1 MHPSRQ
7 THPHHHLRGSATVPP
22 IHPDLPKVVRCSR
35 MLMLICTYSCRSSWL
50 APSLI
55 SFLVFLGAR
64 AERCCRLC
72 VARRSGRI
80 PLPLLPQRSSLAT
93 ILRERPPP
101 T

>member
-50 APSLI
+50 AQSLI

-72 VARRSGRI
+72 LARRSELV
-80 PLPLLPQRSSLAT
+80 PLTMLTESSYLAPFT
-93 ILRERPPP
+93 RNLSR
-101 T
+101 